1 MKDKNFVQI
10 IDYRLL
16 SCFLVALC
24 SFNLKAVGA
33 TDDFFSKKLGSSVRS
48 LAFEEHPLGGSSSEE
63 VARVEKNKEDHR
75 VFEMTVRS
83 EDNDI
88 MTTKLPNFEDDGRTI
103 RGGGGGTNPLEVIK
117 AIVALGERAWD
128 LVVMGKPILRSNHNP
143 ISVLPQVEG
152 RDIIPMDLEKWSLP
166 RSKTFSFSAKGRTG
180 KELVKFDYAVHFTH
194 GGQFNGKG
202 KFLAAVNIT
211 PLKIKVRWGQKFNSH
226 TELLEVV
233 NHGTKE
239 DPIVSA
245 LMKITYTITSMTKTT
260 QASEMYHIVGDGRV
274 IPLQ

>member
-1 MKDKNFVQI
+1 MILKNLIQTI
-10 IDYRLL
+10 RSPLL
-16 SCFLVALC
+16 SYVIAFFFGLNIMTIGAVE
-24 SFNLKAVGA
+24 KAS
-33 TDDFFSKKLGSSVRS
+33 DLSVRALSFEEYPLQGRDFLSPPS
-48 LAFEEHPLGGSSSEE
+48 LAEQES
-63 VARVEKNKEDHR
+63 D
-75 VFEMTVRS
+75 VFEISVTS
-83 EDNDI
+83 ENNVLTQLD
-88 MTTKLPNFEDDGRTI
+88 MPSFENSGGTI
-103 RGGGGGTNPLEVIK
+103 RGGGGSTNPLEVIK

-128 LVVMGKPILRSNHNP
+128 LVVMGKPILRSNHVP

-152 RDIIPMDLEKWSLP
+152 RDIIPMDLERWSLP
-166 RSKTFSFSAKGRTG
+166 KSKTFSFSAKGRTG

-194 GGQFNGKG
+194 SGSFNGKG

-239 DPIVSA
+239 NPVVSA

-260 QASEMYHIVGDGRV
+260 QSSEMYHIVGDGRI

>member
-1 MKDKNFVQI
+1 MTYKNLTQVIQKSSLP
-10 IDYRLL
+10 YLL
-16 SCFLVALC
+16 IFLC
-24 SFNLKAVGA
+24 CFNLNAM
-33 TDDFFSKKLGSSVRS
+33 DLLDNSLSKVSVPSVRNIS
-48 LAFEEHPLGGSSSEE
+48 FEEHDLGEGHFQES
-63 VARVEKNKEDHR
+63 VEGKRDESDR
-75 VFEMTVRS
+75 VFEMSVTS
-83 EDNDI
+83 ENNAFAS
-88 MTTKLPNFEDDGRTI
+88 TNLPNFEDGGRTI
-103 RGGGGGTNPLEVIK
+103 RGGGGSTNPMEVIK

-128 LVVMGKPILRSNHNP
+128 LVVMGKPIVRSNHVP
-143 ISVLPQVEG
+143 IAVLPQIEG
-152 RDIIPMDLEKWSLP
+152 RDIIPMDLERWSLP
-166 RSKTFSFSAKGRTG
+166 KSKTFSFSAKGRTG

-194 GGQFNGKG
+194 SGQFNGKG

-211 PLKIKVRWGQKFNSH
+211 PLKIKVKWGQKFNSH

-239 DPIVSA
+239 NPIVSA